1 MKYKNYIIAAL
12 LVVILVLSI
21 KQCNTPKIDLN
32 TSGDTLIKHTVTT
45 IRDTTTIFK
54 IKENTVFEPIIVYK
68 NIDTNKYKII
78 PKYRVYNDTVR
89 DSNVVIYLHDTIL
102 GYLTSRN
109 LNYKLLVPLKIYDS
123 TTIIRNNNIKYQINL
138 GLNTNF
144 NDITP
149 SLGLII
155 RNNGFYLGYDLIN
168 KRPNLGYK
176 YTIFNKR

>member
-1 MKYKNYIIAAL
+1 MKYSNYIIACL
-12 LVVILVLSI
+12 SCIILVLLN
-21 KQCNTPKIDLN
+21 KQCNTPKIDLK

-54 IKENTVFEPIIVYK
+54 TKENTVFEPIIIEK

-78 PKYRVYNDTVR
+78 PKFRVYNDTIR
-89 DSNVVIYLHDTIL
+89 DTNVVIYLHDTIL

-123 TTIIRNNNIKYQINL
+123 TIIIRNNNIKYQVNL

-149 SLGLII
+149 TLGVII
-155 RNNGFYLGYDLIN
+155 KNNGFYLGYDLIN